1 MTTETGKQNIT
12 ELLHEELS
20 YKIRGAILKVSQKYG
35 KGFKE
40 SIYQNALA
48 EEFVIL
54 GLKFE
59 EQKRIT
65 IYSIETGRSLGIYT
79 PDFII
84 EDLVIVEIKA
94 ADFNNLKFVEQEL
107 SYLKATKYEL
117 GFLVNF
123 SSSPLF
129 IKRLI
134 YTNDRKPQVRVN
146 P

>member
-1 MTTETGKQNIT
+1 M
-12 ELLHEELS
+12 
-20 YKIRGAILKVSQKYG
+20 
-35 KGFKE
+35 
-40 SIYQNALA
+40 
-48 EEFVIL
+48 
-54 GLKFE
+54 
-59 EQKRIT
+59 
-65 IYSIETGRSLGIYT
+65 
-79 PDFII
+79 
-84 EDLVIVEIKA
+84 VIVEIKA